1 MAGFNR
7 PSICRVNKSRST
19 GPPSDDDDEDDGG
32 HGEGVDEAP
41 INVVE
46 LRPEDK
52 KDSDKKPENI

>member
-1 MAGFNR
+1 MDEKDFTLDRSQLYINESS
-7 PSICRVNKSRST
+7 SI
-19 GPPSDDDDEDDGG
+19 DDDDEDDGG

-41 INVVE
+41 VNVVE